1 MYAYYYQS
9 VLLIKALFSNCLTT
23 CNPQAADIVFA
34 IDQSANIPPQDLYK
48 IGVFIDQ
55 YLVFISKSQGISGL
69 GLVRIGLILFSSDI
83 KVFSSQY
90 LFEKAMR
97 EYGEV
102 SNGEHGEA
110 VKKFFKQALSSEQNV
125 TDFNR

>member
-1 MYAYYYQS
+1 M
-9 VLLIKALFSNCLTT
+9 I

-48 IGVFIDQ
+48 IGVFIDR
-55 YLVFISKSQGISGL
+55 YMEYINGSQGASGL
-69 GLVRIGLILFSSDI
+69 GLVRIGLILFSSDV

-90 LFEKAMR
+90 LNGKAMR
-97 EYGEV
+97 EYGYVANFLE
-102 SNGEHGEA
+102 
-110 VKKFFKQALSSEQNV
+110 QALLSEQNV